1 MSALRF
7 HLVLLV
13 DHLLERHPLEEDNEL
28 EVSAVGEEVDGDGP
42 PRHEGV
48 SGEGVRGGPGQGDK
62 VLGGRLGVAAD
73 EHQCL
78 DVKYAVMF
86 GW

>member
-7 HLVLLV
+7 HFARLLV
-13 DHLLERHPLEEDNEL
+13 DHLLERHPLEEDDEL

-48 SGEGVRGGPGQGDK
+48 PGEGVGGGPGQGHK

-78 DVKYAVMF
+78 DVK
-86 GW
+86 